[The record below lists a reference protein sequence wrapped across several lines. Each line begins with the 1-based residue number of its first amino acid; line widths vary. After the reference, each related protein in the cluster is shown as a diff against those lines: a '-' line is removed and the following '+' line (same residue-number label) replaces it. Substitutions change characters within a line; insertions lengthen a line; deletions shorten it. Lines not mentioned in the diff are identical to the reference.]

1 MSSLKLE
8 PFADLVWLLSLRAY
22 TVYCKW
28 VFWKRGRTI
37 SVDLSLF
44 VLFYNTNFMNKLKFN
59 DFFKLKIFFF
69 NIKITQLSNLIE
81 KFSILSLML
90 LPFGIV
96 NTFRLE
102 APVRI
107 L

>member
-1 MSSLKLE
+1 M
-8 PFADLVWLLSLRAY
+8 
-22 TVYCKW
+22 
-28 VFWKRGRTI
+28 KRRDGTI
-37 SVDLSLF
+37 SVDLYLF

-59 DFFKLKIFFF
+59 DFFKLKILFF

-81 KFSILSLML
+81 KFSILYLML